1 MDKSTNKKSMFSSLE
16 EYEAKVS
23 EKIGDKVSLFEK
35 IMIDNDINNK
45 LLYANKKL
53 TGEDEVI
60 VDKNT
65 EDMIKEMKKSD
76 IILNLIKN
84 NIKLHNELKEERK
97 IKRPKHY
104 YYCKENGSNL
114 AVSNFKNFF
123 GQNYISL
130 TANKNI
136 FFGKIGEV
144 SLVKDIFIKLLK
156 GQIKKKFDIVSIEN
170 ENNKPSSLEINVET
184 TNNIAINKK
193 LLNKEEVKEII
204 SRSIERLYPKPKFRG
219 DIFDDQFYVD
229 KINEYNLNGHLHKKL
244 NIDDIIDDMK
254 IERKKPYEDNLKLKI
269 KLSENVF
276 KNYLDKR
283 EKMKQLRKIEKKNK
297 LQSQSD
303 LLKRGDLVFND
314 NNILITRSK
323 FYLRVDRNKMED
335 LRLFGHSENNENDN
349 KKDNNKNKDENN
361 EENEEENEED
371 NEEDN
376 EDNNED
382 NENEENESIYNYY

>member
-156 GQIKKKFDIVSIEN
+156 GQIKKKFDIVSMEN

-297 LQSQSD
+297 LQAQSD
-303 LLKRGDLVFND
+303 LLKRGDLIFND
-314 NNILITRSK
+314 KNILITRSK